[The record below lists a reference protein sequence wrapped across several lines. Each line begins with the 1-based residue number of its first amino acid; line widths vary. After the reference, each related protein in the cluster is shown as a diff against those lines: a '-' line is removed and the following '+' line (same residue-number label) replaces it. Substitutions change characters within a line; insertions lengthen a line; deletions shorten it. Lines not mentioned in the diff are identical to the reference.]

1 MVSTPIDKVED
12 INQRRD
18 TPPRLRGKVRP
29 PNQEGRKMLVVK
41 TVAVIFAV
49 TFIMRF
55 FTRRRKFRQL
65 ISAMLFFTLCWF
77 VGSLADAGVNGA
89 AGMSM
94 FSLMCTIAF
103 TLWWTRGTAKDG
115 SRRGNY
121 HMPRRVKQEEYL
133 PESLPR
139 TNNGSGGIFSALWGR
154 IHTPTQE
161 VIGTYDVSVDYHYP
175 QMEEVEAQKV
185 ANLNKGY

>member
-1 MVSTPIDKVED
+1 MFIIKATAI
-12 INQRRD
+12 
-18 TPPRLRGKVRP
+18 
-29 PNQEGRKMLVVK
+29 
-41 TVAVIFAV
+41 IFAV

-77 VGSLADAGVNGA
+77 INSLADAGVNGA

-94 FSLMCTIAF
+94 FSLMGTIAF

-115 SRRGNY
+115 SGRGY
-121 HMPRRVKQEEYL
+121 HMPRRIKQEEYL

-139 TNNGSGGIFSALWGR
+139 VNNGSGGIFSALWGR
-154 IHTPTQE
+154 IYTPPQE
-161 VIGTYDVSVDYHYP
+161 VIGTYDVSVNYHYP

>member
-1 MVSTPIDKVED
+1 MFTIKATA
-12 INQRRD
+12 I
-18 TPPRLRGKVRP
+18 TF
-29 PNQEGRKMLVVK
+29 
-41 TVAVIFAV
+41 AIIFIV
-49 TFIMRF
+49 RF
-55 FTRRRKFRQL
+55 FVRRRKFRQL

-89 AGMSM
+89 VGMGM

-115 SRRGNY
+115 SGRGNY
-121 HMPRRVKQEEYL
+121 RMPRRIKEEEYL

-139 TNNGSGGIFSALWGR
+139 TNNGSGGIFSELWGR
-154 IHTPTQE
+154 IYTPPQE

>member
-1 MVSTPIDKVED
+1 MFVI
-12 INQRRD
+12 
-18 TPPRLRGKVRP
+18 
-29 PNQEGRKMLVVK
+29 K

-65 ISAMLFFTLCWF
+65 ISAMLFFTLTWF
-77 VGSLADAGVNGA
+77 ISSLADAGVNGA
-89 AGMSM
+89 TGMSM

-103 TLWWTRGTAKDG
+103 TLWWTRGTTKDG
-115 SRRGNY
+115 SGRGNY
-121 HMPRRVKQEEYL
+121 RMPRRIKEEEYL

-154 IHTPTQE
+154 IYTPTQE
-161 VIGTYDVSVDYHYP
+161 VIGTYDVSVDYHFP

-185 ANLNKGY
+185 ANNGRSY

>member
-1 MVSTPIDKVED
+1 MFIIKATAI
-12 INQRRD
+12 
-18 TPPRLRGKVRP
+18 
-29 PNQEGRKMLVVK
+29 
-41 TVAVIFAV
+41 IFAV

-65 ISAMLFFTLCWF
+65 ISAMLFFTLTWF
-77 VGSLADAGVNGA
+77 ISSLADAGVNGA

-115 SRRGNY
+115 NGRGGY
-121 HMPRRVKQEEYL
+121 RMPRRVKEEECL

-154 IHTPTQE
+154 IYTPPQE

-175 QMEEVEAQKV
+175 QMEEVEEQKL
-185 ANLNKGY
+185 ANNGRSY

>member
-1 MVSTPIDKVED
+1 MFIIKATAI
-12 INQRRD
+12 
-18 TPPRLRGKVRP
+18 
-29 PNQEGRKMLVVK
+29 
-41 TVAVIFAV
+41 IFAV
-49 TFIMRF
+49 VFIMRF

-65 ISAMLFFTLCWF
+65 ISATLFFTLVWF
-77 VGSLADAGVNGA
+77 ISSLADAGVNGA
-89 AGMSM
+89 VGMSM

-103 TLWWTRGTAKDG
+103 TLWWTRGTTKDG
-115 SRRGNY
+115 SGRGY
-121 HMPRRVKQEEYL
+121 RMPRRIKQEEYL

-185 ANLNKGY
+185 ANNGRSY

>member
-1 MVSTPIDKVED
+1 MFIIKATAI
-12 INQRRD
+12 
-18 TPPRLRGKVRP
+18 
-29 PNQEGRKMLVVK
+29 
-41 TVAVIFAV
+41 IFAV
-49 TFIMRF
+49 VFITRF

-77 VGSLADAGVNGA
+77 ISSLADAGVNGA
-89 AGMSM
+89 AGMGM

-115 SRRGNY
+115 SGRGY
-121 HMPRRVKQEEYL
+121 RMPRRVKEEEYL

-154 IHTPTQE
+154 IYTPTQE
-161 VIGTYDVSVDYHYP
+161 VIGTYDVSVDYHFP
-175 QMEEVEAQKV
+175 QMEEVEAQK
-185 ANLNKGY
+185 AASDGRSY

>member
-1 MVSTPIDKVED
+1 MFVI
-12 INQRRD
+12 
-18 TPPRLRGKVRP
+18 
-29 PNQEGRKMLVVK
+29 K
-41 TVAVIFAV
+41 TVAVIFAIA
-49 TFIMRF
+49 FIMRF

-65 ISAMLFFTLCWF
+65 ISAMLFFTLTWF
-77 VGSLADAGVNGA
+77 ISSLSDAGVNGA
-89 AGMSM
+89 AGMGM

-115 SRRGNY
+115 SGRRNY
-121 HMPRRVKQEEYL
+121 RMPRRIKEEEYL

-154 IHTPTQE
+154 IYTPPQE
-161 VIGTYDVSVDYHYP
+161 VIGTYDVSIDYHFP

-185 ANLNKGY
+185 ANNGRNY

>member
-1 MVSTPIDKVED
+1 MF
-12 INQRRD
+12 
-18 TPPRLRGKVRP
+18 
-29 PNQEGRKMLVVK
+29 VVK

-65 ISAMLFFTLCWF
+65 ISAMLFFTLVWF
-77 VGSLADAGVNGA
+77 ISSLADAGVKGA

-115 SRRGNY
+115 SGRGY
-121 HMPRRVKQEEYL
+121 RIPRRVKQEEYL

-154 IHTPTQE
+154 IYTPQQE
-161 VIGTYDVSVDYHYP
+161 VIGTYDVSVDYRYP

-185 ANLNKGY
+185 ANNGRGY